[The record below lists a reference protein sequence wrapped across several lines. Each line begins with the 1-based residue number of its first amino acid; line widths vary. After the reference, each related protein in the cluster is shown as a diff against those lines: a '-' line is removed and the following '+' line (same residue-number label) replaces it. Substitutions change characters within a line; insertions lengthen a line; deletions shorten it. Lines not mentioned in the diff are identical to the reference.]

1 MDKRVIKTK
10 KDIKDSFLKI
20 LESKNYNDITIQ
32 DILNDSKVAR
42 STFYQHF
49 DSKEDILQSITE
61 DIFEHINSSS
71 LEKEN
76 NHDFS
81 NKEDFKDIFLHMLT
95 HFYEDRNVLKAVFDN
110 ESYGIFLKLLHH
122 LMIDLINKYKDS
134 IIASNEIPE
143 SLIIKITII
152 DIMNTIKWWIK
163 EDDFKSSP
171 SEICD
176 YFYKLSKSYLK

>member
-71 LEKEN
+71 
-76 NHDFS
+76 
-81 NKEDFKDIFLHMLT
+81 
-95 HFYEDRNVLKAVFDN
+95 
-110 ESYGIFLKLLHH
+110 
-122 LMIDLINKYKDS
+122 
-134 IIASNEIPE
+134 
-143 SLIIKITII
+143 
-152 DIMNTIKWWIK
+152 
-163 EDDFKSSP
+163 
-171 SEICD
+171 
-176 YFYKLSKSYLK
+176 